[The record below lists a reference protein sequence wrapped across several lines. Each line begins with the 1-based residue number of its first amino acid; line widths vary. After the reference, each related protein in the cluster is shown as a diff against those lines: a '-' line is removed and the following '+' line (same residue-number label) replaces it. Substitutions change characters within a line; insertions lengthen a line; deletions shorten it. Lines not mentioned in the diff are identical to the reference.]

1 MDKSSKIY
9 VAGHRGLVGSAIWNN
24 LIKRG
29 YTNLVGRTHA
39 ELDLLDAV
47 AVKHFFDIEQPEYVV
62 LAAAH
67 VGGIMA
73 NNIYRADFI
82 YQNLQIQQNVIGES
96 FRHNVTK
103 LLFLGSTCI
112 YPKSSPQPDRKSVV

>member
-29 YTNLVGRTHA
+29 YTNLVGRTHD

-73 NNIYRADFI
+73 NNIYRAEFI
-82 YQNLQIQQNVIGES
+82 I
-96 FRHNVTK
+96 K
-103 LLFLGSTCI
+103 I
-112 YPKSSPQPDRKSVV
+112 YKFNKM